1 MQEELKTKG
10 HLGVG
15 LRGIRERI
23 VQFGGELQIDS
34 SSEGTVV
41 RAMIPCTPIA
51 PATDEVA

>member
-1 MQEELKTKG
+1 
-10 HLGVG
+10 VG

-34 SSEGTVV
+34 SSDGTVV
-41 RAMIPCTPIA
+41 SAVIPCTPIA